1 MANAFVNFLKAASLG
16 SGNLRD
22 YQHASRLY
30 LTNYY
35 ELTPKAGWIYYV
47 EFVINSKVT
56 KGYDIVT
63 NTFGSQTNTNKEK
76 EDFIGWYDKNK
87 SKIGLLAKSVGMPKF
102 NITTEILNQYN
113 RKTVIQKSI
122 GYQPIS
128 IVFHDDMAN
137 VTTNLWKSYY
147 QYYFGDSIGGQSS
160 DTKSVAIPKYQ
171 DTKYQSLNDTRD
183 NRYGLNNQQ
192 TEPFFISIDVY
203 QLYQQKYTS
212 FKIVNPLVKDWK
224 HDDLD
229 QTQGNKMLTN
239 SMTLDYE
246 TVIYNTDNKSIKD
259 DQGLDRV
266 GFVNEYYDN
275 TPSPLSIGGQGTVSV
290 LGQGGIINGARSI
303 FGALGKPDMSPLGL
317 LQTALQAGNLIRNA
331 SNISLDGLIEE
342 GSDVFS
348 SVLSGIEAGGKESNI
363 VSGALQGLN
372 NAINPAGLN
381 IPLGSQSTN
390 GQTSAAPVKTG
401 RPGP

>member
-1 MANAFVNFLKAASLG
+1 MANAFVNFLKSASLG

-56 KGYDIVT
+56 KGFDIVT
-63 NTFGSQTNTNKEK
+63 NTFASQTDKSKEK
-76 EDFIGWYDKNK
+76 EDFLGWYDTNKNR
-87 SKIGLLAKSVGMPKF
+87 IGLLAKSVGMPKF
-102 NITTEILNQYN
+102 NITTETINQYN
-113 RKTVIQKSI
+113 RKTVIQKQIS
-122 GYQPIS
+122 YQPIT
-128 IVFHDDMAN
+128 ITFHDDMAN

-147 QYYFGDSIGGQSS
+147 QYYFGDSVGGQSFN
-160 DTKSVAIPKYQ
+160 TKSVAIPKYQ
-171 DTKYQSLNDTRD
+171 DTKYQPFRDTSD
-183 NRYGLNNQQ
+183 NRYGLNNNQ
-192 TEPFFISIDVY
+192 TEPFFISIDIY

-212 FKIVNPLVKDWK
+212 FKIVNPFIKDWK

-229 QTQGNKMLTN
+229 QTQGNKLLTN

-246 TVIYNTDNKSIKD
+246 TVIYDTDNNPIKNND
-259 DQGLDRV
+259 GQDTV
-266 GFVNEYYDN
+266 GFVNEYYDK
-275 TPSPLSIGGQGTVSV
+275 TPSPLSIGGQGTVSI

-317 LQTALQAGNLIRNA
+317 LQTALQTGNLIRNA

-363 VSGALQGLN
+363 VSGALNGLN
-372 NAINPAGLN
+372 TALNPAGLN

-390 GQTSAAPVKTG
+390 GQTSALPVQIG
-401 RPGP
+401 RPRP

>member
-1 MANAFVNFLKAASLG
+1 MANAFVNFLKSAALG

-47 EFVINSKVT
+47 EFVINPRVT
-56 KGYDIVT
+56 KDLSVIFRSPSKKG
-63 NTFGSQTNTNKEK
+63 FQSKEK
-76 EDFIGWYDKNK
+76 DDFLGWYEKNK
-87 SKIGLLAKSVGMPKF
+87 NRIGLLAKSVGMPKF
-102 NITTEILNQYN
+102 NIATETLNQYN
-113 RKTVIQKSI
+113 RKAVIQKSI
-122 GYQPIS
+122 SYQPIS

-147 QYYFGDSIGGQSS
+147 QYYYGDSIGAQSADS
-160 DTKSVAIPKYQ
+160 TFTAIPKYQ
-171 DTKYQSLNDTRD
+171 NTKYQQFNDTQD
-183 NRYGLNNQQ
+183 NRYGLNNEQ

-212 FKIVNPLVKDWK
+212 FKIVNPLIKDWK

-229 QTQGNKMLTN
+229 QTQGSRLLTN

-246 TVIYNTDNKSIKD
+246 TVIYDTDNKPIKNND
-259 DQGLDRV
+259 GEDTV
-266 GFVNEYYDN
+266 GFVNEYYDK
-275 TPSPLSIGGQGTVSV
+275 TPSPLSIGGQGTVSI

-303 FGALGKPDMSPLGL
+303 FGALGKPGMSPLGL

-342 GSDVFS
+342 GSGVFS

-372 NAINPAGLN
+372 NAVNPAGLN

-390 GQTSAAPVKTG
+390 GQTSATPVQTG